1 MSLKEVAVL
10 AALGSGLMEMEP
22 LGKIQHM
29 GGRYRSPAGSRK
41 HTKKGT
47 GRGCFKPA
55 GSKNMLKRMD
65 WGMMRVFFPK
75 EVTATPGVNKVDG
88 RYHRM
93 KI

>member
-1 MSLKEVAVL
+1 MSSALAVA
-10 AALGSGLMEMEP
+10 ASAMALSALDDPPIEWHP
-22 LGKIQHM
+22 R
-29 GGRYRSPAGSRK
+29 GGRCRSPAGSRK
-41 HTKKGT
+41 HTEKGV

-55 GSKNMLKRMD
+55 GSKTMLKRMD
-65 WGMMRVFFPK
+65 WAMLRVFFPK